1 MRDEY
6 ATCPRCGAALDLQGK
21 RLVCTEG
28 CGVLVTEDELRTLVR
43 DMYGVK
49 PQKAIELVFEPPQAP
64 EPVRTCPSCTT
75 GMAKHVLYTIQVDRC
90 SAHGVWFDR
99 DELAAVLAKVGEQHG
114 ESVTLREKLTAGGV
128 LAGIYIA
135 WGLARLLM

>member
-1 MRDEY
+1 MRDAY
-6 ATCPRCGAALDLQGK
+6 ATCPRCGAALDPQAK

-49 PQKAIELVFEPPQAP
+49 PQHPIELVFEPPQQP
-64 EPVRTCPSCTT
+64 EPARTCPSCTT
-75 GMAKHVLYTIQVDRC
+75 EMTKHVLYTIQVDRC
-90 SAHGVWFDR
+90 AVHGVWFDR
-99 DELAAVLAKVGEQHG
+99 DELAATLAKVGEEHG
-114 ESVTLREKLTAGGV
+114 ESVTFCEKITAGGV